1 MSSVVDA
8 VSCCIDEIDKWMS
21 SNRLKLNADKTQFIW
36 LGSSF
41 NLGKVNIQSVNL
53 GAGTVLVQSNVN
65 DLGVLIDSTL
75 SMTDHVHRV
84 CRTSFYQLRQIRAI
98 RKSLTRAAS
107 EALVHAFISSRLDY
121 CNSLFYGIDQSLLD
135 KLQAVLRSAARLV
148 MKKLKFD
155 HISDDIRDELH
166 WLPVKQRISFK
177 ICMYVRRCL
186 DHEAPAYLS
195 DMLISVSDVDALR
208 RHRSADRADLVVPR
222 TKTVRYGDRSFAVS
236 GPRLWNALPA
246 ELKTPNISLL
256 DFKRGLKTMLFK
268 QAFA

>member
-1 MSSVVDA
+1 MASLVD
-8 VSCCIDEIDKWMS
+8 VSDCIGEINYWMS

-41 NLGKVNIQSVNL
+41 NLGKVDIQSVNP

-75 SMTDHVHRV
+75 SMKDHVPRV
-84 CRTSFYQLRQIRAI
+84 CRTSFYQLHQIRAI
-98 RKSLTRAAS
+98 RRSLRRAAS

-121 CNSLFYGIDQSLLD
+121 NCNSLLYGINQSLLD
-135 KLQAVLRSAARLV
+135 KLQTVLRAAARLV
-148 MKKLKFD
+148 VKKLKFD

-166 WLPVKQRISFK
+166 WLPVEQRIGFE

-195 DMLISVSDVDALR
+195 DMLTSISDVDALR
-208 RHRSADRADLVVPR
+208 PHRSADRADLVVPR

-236 GPRLWNALPA
+236 GPRLWNAA
-246 ELKTPNISLL
+246 ELRTPDISLN
-256 DFKRGLKTMLFK
+256 DFKRGLETMLFK